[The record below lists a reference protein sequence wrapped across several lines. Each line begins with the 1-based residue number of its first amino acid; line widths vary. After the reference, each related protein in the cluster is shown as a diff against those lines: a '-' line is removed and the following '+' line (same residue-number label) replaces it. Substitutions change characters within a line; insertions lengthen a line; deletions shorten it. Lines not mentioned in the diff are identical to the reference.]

1 MRKIT
6 ASRASDGNKLFPA
19 SITIEDTGLKVRLP
33 GFWKD
38 EETFVSY
45 TDVSGVSVDTPLIG
59 FSSIEFN
66 VMGSR
71 VKAHGFTKSEVKE
84 IKQAIDD
91 GKRRGPVVSSTNYSN
106 SIGANESVGDTT
118 TIVNKAPGFG
128 HFMGKALGD
137 TINKSMSLTD
147 KFDQQDKEKAAKIE
161 DLAQMRLSNDKDELL
176 EQLNYLSS
184 LASSKPEKEIKN
196 VIIEKMEFGIMK
208 LKSSGSSGEADFFE
222 KKLEPLK
229 KKGWF

>member
-1 MRKIT
+1 MKKIT
-6 ASRASDGNKLFPA
+6 ASRISDGNKLFPA

-45 TDVSGVSVDTPLIG
+45 TDISGVSVDTPLIG
-59 FSSIEFN
+59 YSSIEFN

-106 SIGANESVGDTT
+106 PTGANASGGENITV
-118 TIVNKAPGFG
+118 VNKGDGFLTTG
-128 HFMGKALGD
+128 VKTLGGLYGQLLDDTAEREAKAKLEGRIDDVTSMTFGTDANEIGNQLNQLVSLGSTKPDKAL
-137 TINKSMSLTD
+137 
-147 KFDQQDKEKAAKIE
+147 
-161 DLAQMRLSNDKDELL
+161 
-176 EQLNYLSS
+176 
-184 LASSKPEKEIKN
+184 KN
-196 VIIEKMEFGIMK
+196 AIIEKVEFGIMK
-208 LKSSGSSGEADFFE
+208 LKGLGANAEADFFE

-229 KKGWF
+229 KKSWF